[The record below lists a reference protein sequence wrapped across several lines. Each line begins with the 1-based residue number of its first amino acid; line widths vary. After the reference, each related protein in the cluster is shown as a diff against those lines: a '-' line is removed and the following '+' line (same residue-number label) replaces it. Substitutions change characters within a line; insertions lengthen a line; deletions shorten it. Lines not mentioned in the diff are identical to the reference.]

1 MPPKIPPINLQTALE
16 QECEQLR
23 KPNGAVL
30 FRRGDH
36 ARGVFIVLSGKVSLD
51 FGVDC
56 FLARAYSR
64 GALVGLPATLT
75 GKNYAMTATVT
86 EDAVLGFWSR
96 SALESLLRERPQ
108 YYRELLDLLGE
119 RMAENRKFL
128 KAHLGQ
134 DEQQPVEQVGVV

>member
-1 MPPKIPPINLQTALE
+1 MPLKIAPINLQAALE
-16 QECEQLR
+16 HESERLHQP
-23 KPNGAVL
+23 KDTVL
-30 FRRGDH
+30 FRRGDD
-36 ARGVFIVLSGKVSLD
+36 ARGMFVVLSGKVRLD

-75 GKNYAMTATVT
+75 GKSYSMTATVT

-96 SALESLLRERPQ
+96 TALESLLRERPH

-119 RMAENRKFL
+119 RMAENQKL
-128 KAHLGQ
+128 MKAQLSR
-134 DEQQPVEQVGVV
+134 DEQPVLESQVV